1 MNKQCSA
8 QPELWHRFVAS
19 LRQAPSLRKL
29 VSSPQLSSSGVPF
42 LGALPPWSSLWQSS
56 LHETSSW
63 AWRPPRS
70 ASKGSKV
77 RSNGCEEEGGD
88 RKYSRSRSQSRRS
101 MQSHSHRRCSLRS
114 VVSVQ
119 EKTHTHTHTHT
130 NTQKENTEKEISQ
143 ENMFEEPCR
152 CDWQMRNTETALLL
166 WHSKERKDGGRNDNH
181 RCHRERWRPLSRR

>member
-42 LGALPPWSSLWQSS
+42 LGALPPWSSLWHSS

-77 RSNGCEEEGGD
+77 RSNGREEEGGTGNTHVVALRVD
-88 RKYSRSRSQSRRS
+88 AQCKVTLIVAAHCGQSSR
-101 MQSHSHRRCSLRS
+101 C
-114 VVSVQ
+114 
-119 EKTHTHTHTHT
+119 KKKHTHT
-130 NTQKENTEKEISQ
+130 NTKTQKGNTEKEISQ

-166 WHSKERKDGGRNDNH
+166 WHSKERKGGERNDNH